1 MRQRLAPLL
10 LPALLTG
17 TLAAVLV
24 GCGSDSED
32 QAPTVPVSDSAT
44 ATPTSPAPGTPSVS
58 PSESPSTTTSTS
70 ASATPTEPT
79 APATPSTS
87 APATSA
93 PATTAPVATPTA
105 PAAQPPAVDTDLRVA
120 VTAYHVA
127 FTTGDAPAAFELL
140 SERCKDTVD
149 MGAFGEESLAQAAKH
164 GTTPRLTSYDAES
177 GSDRASVTAS
187 FRGPR
192 ITLAAEPWVRELGAW
207 HRDVC

>member
-1 MRQRLAPLL
+1 MRQRLVPLL

-17 TLAAVLV
+17 ALAAALV

-58 PSESPSTTTSTS
+58 PSESPSTTTSAS
-70 ASATPTEPT
+70 ASASPSEPT
-79 APATPSTS
+79 APSSPSAST
-87 APATSA
+87 PATT

-149 MGAFGEESLAQAAKH
+149 MGAFGEDSLALADRH
-164 GTTPRLTSYDAES
+164 GTAPRLTSYDAES
-177 GSDRASVTAS
+177 GSDSARVTAS

-192 ITLAAEPWVRELGAW
+192 ITLRAEPWVRELGAW

>member
-1 MRQRLAPLL
+1 M
-10 LPALLTG
+10 
-17 TLAAVLV
+17 
-24 GCGSDSED
+24 
-32 QAPTVPVSDSAT
+32 
-44 ATPTSPAPGTPSVS
+44 ATPTT
-58 PSESPSTTTSTS
+58 
-70 ASATPTEPT
+70 
-79 APATPSTS
+79 
-87 APATSA
+87 
-93 PATTAPVATPTA
+93 

-149 MGAFGEESLAQAAKH
+149 MGAFGEESLALADRH

-177 GSDRASVTAS
+177 GSDSARVTAS

-192 ITLAAEPWVRELGAW
+192 ITLRAEPWVRELGAW

>member
-1 MRQRLAPLL
+1 MPQRLVPLL
-10 LPALLTG
+10 LPTLVTG
-17 TLAAVLV
+17 ALAAALV

-58 PSESPSTTTSTS
+58 PSESPSTTASVS
-70 ASATPTEPT
+70 ASASEPS
-79 APATPSTS
+79 APSSPS
-87 APATSA
+87 APAST

-105 PAAQPPAVDTDLRVA
+105 PAAQLPAVDTDLRVA
-120 VTAYHVA
+120 VTEYHVA

-149 MGAFGEESLAQAAKH
+149 MGAFGEDSLAQADKH
-164 GTTPRLTSYDAES
+164 GTTPRLTSYAAET
-177 GSDRASVTAS
+177 GSDSARVTAT

-192 ITLAAEPWVRELGAW
+192 ITLRAEPWVREVGAW